1 MKSKAIKAL
10 YVVPFAF
17 LEALTVSFY
26 QNVRKRLDG
35 KSRKNHYMQ
44 IKVPKGYKD
53 KKLEPEYKDLSAN
66 SNEGNMMN
74 IFQ

>member
-35 KSRKNHYMQ
+35 KSRKNHYICILFFYVYLVLKFIQ
-44 IKVPKGYKD
+44 RI
-53 KKLEPEYKDLSAN
+53 
-66 SNEGNMMN
+66 
-74 IFQ
+74 